1 MSRNHPPD
9 SSRRA
14 PLASAK
20 KIDTPA
26 LVVLALTAF
35 FATLFSTLVLLRPEA
50 SDPTEPLP
58 TDSRATQSA
67 PRLNPPPVSAPPPS
81 AQQVNAPPISAPP
94 PSAQQVNAPP
104 VSAPPPS
111 AQQVNAPPVSAPPSE
126 SIGRAEPKPE
136 PEPAL
141 TLRARLEQ
149 LGINCAEGANCY
161 PTRHDPQD

>member
-14 PLASAK
+14 ALASAK

-35 FATLFSTLVLLRPEA
+35 FATLFATLVLLRPEA

-58 TDSRATQSA
+58 ADSRATQSA
-67 PRLNPPPVSAPPPS
+67 PRLNPPPVG
-81 AQQVNAPPISAPP
+81 APP

-104 VSAPPPS
+104 VGASP
-111 AQQVNAPPVSAPPSE
+111 VTAPPVGAPPAE
-126 SIGRAEPKPE
+126 PMGRAEPKPE
-136 PEPAL
+136 PEPAPPL
-141 TLRARLEQ
+141 QTRLEQ
-149 LGINCAEGANCY
+149 LGIKCAEGANCY
-161 PTRHDPQD
+161 PD

>member
-14 PLASAK
+14 PLASAQ

-35 FATLFSTLVLLRPEA
+35 FATLFATLVLLRPEA

-58 TDSRATQSA
+58 ADSRATQSA
-67 PRLNPPPVSAPPPS
+67 PRLNPPPVG
-81 AQQVNAPPISAPP
+81 APP

-104 VSAPPPS
+104 VGASPVS
-111 AQQVNAPPVSAPPSE
+111 AQQVNAPPIRVPPVSAPPSE
-126 SIGRAEPKPE
+126 PIGRAEPKPE
-136 PEPAL
+136 PEPAPPL
-141 TLRARLEQ
+141 QARLEQ
-149 LGINCAEGANCY
+149 LGIECAEGANCY